1 MQRVTRIVSVV
12 QTLMASRAVL
22 NLIRTIALLI
32 GAFVV
37 IGQASAHADHHA
49 EFAPSLGAVAAA
61 HEEADAAQ
69 ILSIPGCP
77 GHGGGECCCDEVFA
91 HAPPQQ
97 QTLPLAPPLA
107 LRLASRFALPRLRV
121 RAAHGVV
128 SLTVP
133 PVIGSRGS
141 RGPPSA

>member
-1 MQRVTRIVSVV
+1 VV
-12 QTLMASRAVL
+12 QTLVACRGVL

-32 GAFVV
+32 GAFFL
-37 IGQASAHADHHA
+37 IGQASAHPGHDA
-49 EFAPSLGAVAAA
+49 ERGPSLGPMQGPDVHAAS
-61 HEEADAAQ
+61 EARRV
-69 ILSIPGCP
+69 STPGCP

-107 LRLASRFALPRLRV
+107 SSLAPWPALPGLRV
-121 RAAHGVV
+121 RARQGAP
-128 SLTVP
+128 SLTIP